1 MTTLVTAIYGYGVN
15 SIFGGRG
22 RGVQFFDSSLRNIAN
37 LNLPI
42 VIYTAPSDVK
52 TVDSYV
58 SRYFKQYKII
68 PYELEQFEFSTMFL
82 EYKKTI
88 LDKIT
93 LNDRNEVL
101 CYSKAY
107 WVKDAIERNFFNSDC
122 YFWIDSG
129 LTHHGIIPERAGG
142 VELMQNIPPSQYYPL
157 NTNNIFSPKLGNNI
171 EVIVQNNKLLFC
183 ALPFQGSSSLIHRG
197 VSTLYNKEFPSI
209 SEHLIGGI
217 FGGKQDVFLEFFK
230 HYRHILSYFIENHIH
245 VLEEPIFSCMNV
257 THPDL
262 FNLHR
267 FYTWYFYSPGERCSI
282 LDREGDSFYKIFTKI
297 NDLPVS

>member
-1 MTTLVTAIYGYGVN
+1 MTTLVTAIYGYGAS

-22 RGVQFFDSSLRNIAN
+22 RNIHFFDTSLRNIAN
-37 LNLPI
+37 LGLPI
-42 VIYTAPSDVK
+42 VMYTTPQDAK
-52 TVDSYV
+52 TVEAHL
-58 SRYFKQYKII
+58 SRYFNEFKVI
-68 PYELEQFEFSTMFL
+68 PYELEQFEFCSKFL
-82 EYKKTI
+82 EYKNTI
-88 LDKIT
+88 IEKIT

-107 WVKDAIERNFFNSDC
+107 WVKDAIEKNYFNSDC

-129 LTHHGIIPERAGG
+129 LTHHGIFPEKIGG
-142 VELMQNIPPSQYYPL
+142 VELMQNIPLTQYYPL
-157 NTNNIFSPKLGNNI
+157 NKNNIFSPILGQNI
-171 EVIVQNNKLLFC
+171 VKCVQNNKLLFC
-183 ALPFQGSSSLIHRG
+183 AMPYQGSSSLIHREI
-197 VSTLYNKEFPSI
+197 STLYNKEFPSI

-217 FGGKQDVFLEFFK
+217 FGGKQDVFLEFFN
-230 HYRHILSYFIENHIH
+230 HYRHILSHFIENHIH

-267 FYTWYFYSPGERCSI
+267 FYTWYFHSPGERCSI

-297 NDLPVS
+297 NDLPAS